1 MLTTEVRY
9 FLAVIDAGSLSAASQ
24 HLFVATS
31 AISRQIQQ
39 LEDKTGMPLFE
50 RHARGMTLT
59 EAGRIFERHI
69 RQSQQA
75 MESTLSEMKGRTA
88 LQRTTINIA
97 CTDGLAWNLLPALC
111 SVFRQQY
118 PSVSFHLKVGNSS
131 QVLENLNRG
140 GCDLALQ
147 FCLHSE
153 RRVQVLGSWPA
164 PIMAAMSAKH
174 PLAERPFVLQD
185 LSGYPIALPDHTT
198 TVRQLFDLSCQLHG
212 VFIEPMFTCNNFSSL
227 YHFLKLNPLAI
238 TFCSQF
244 TMKTDVCGLPFIM
257 RNLFVN
263 TLAERTLQL
272 HQLPGRY
279 QSASVRLF
287 ISFLQE
293 ALQQHLERSSD
304 ETMRVD

>member
-9 FLAVIDAGSLSAASQ
+9 FLAVVDAGSLSAASQ

-39 LEDKTGMPLFE
+39 LEDKTGVPLFE

-59 EAGRIFERHI
+59 EAGRIFERHV

-97 CTDGLAWNLLPALC
+97 CPDGLAWNLLPALC
-111 SVFRQQY
+111 SQFRQQY
-118 PSVSFHLKVGNSS
+118 PSVSFHLKVGSSS
-131 QVLENLNRG
+131 QILENLNRG

-164 PIMAAMSAKH
+164 PIMVAMSAKH
-174 PLAERPFVLQD
+174 PLAVKSFSLQD
-185 LSGYPIALPDHTT
+185 LSSYPIALPDQTT

-227 YHFLKLNPLAI
+227 YHFLMLNPLAI

-244 TMKTDVCGLPFIM
+244 TIRSESNDPPFIM
-257 RNLFVN
+257 RNLLNN

-279 QSASVRLF
+279 QTASVRLF
-287 ISFLQE
+287 INFLE
-293 ALQQHLERSSD
+293 KALQQHWNRSSD
-304 ETMRVD
+304 GTIRVR